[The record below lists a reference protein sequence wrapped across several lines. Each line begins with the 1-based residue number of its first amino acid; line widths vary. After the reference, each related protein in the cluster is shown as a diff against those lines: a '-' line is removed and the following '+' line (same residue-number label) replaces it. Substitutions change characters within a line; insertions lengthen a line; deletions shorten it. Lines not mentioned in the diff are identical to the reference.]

1 MKKSL
6 ALFIM
11 MLFIVSGCAYFN
23 KGTSKEEPASAPR
36 SEQFNQAYYGF
47 PDVPVPKELT
57 LVNEKSFVYETVN
70 LRVGVLVLRGN
81 VDLQSLENYFKVN
94 MIKNGW
100 KFVNSFKFKEVALN
114 FTKEDK
120 TCNIKMTKES
130 FDAEVEIWVGP
141 STSMA
146 PSASMAPPASTEKG
160 ASQKG
165 NVFK

>member
-1 MKKSL
+1 MKKSFV
-6 ALFIM
+6 LFIM

-23 KGTSKEEPASAPR
+23 KDTTKEETAPPKF
-36 SEQFNQAYYGF
+36 EQLNQAYYGF
-47 PDVPVPKELT
+47 PDIPAPKELR
-57 LVNEKSFVYETVN
+57 LINEKSFIYETTS
-70 LRVGVLVLRGN
+70 LRAGVLVLRGN

-100 KFVNSFKFKEVALN
+100 KFVNSFKFREVALN

-141 STSMA
+141 S
-146 PSASMAPPASTEKG
+146 ASMAPPASTEKG